1 MNETINAIKTPT
13 KFNPENVIGS
23 ILHKQGKELKIG
35 LGISYNLGMSKAQIN
50 AHLRKFAPEQRR
62 ILASLCDQIAT
73 ELPAAEQVIKYGIPT
88 FLIEGV
94 AVIGFDGYKNHN
106 SIFPYSGSFNARLE
120 KDLARYKK
128 TKGSIHFGL
137 DETFPKPLLKKILK
151 ERIAQINSSYPK
163 KNGEFL
169 EFYPNGTLKAIGKF
183 KAGKLHGDWKW
194 FRKNGVIMRSGSFK
208 TDKQTGTWVTY
219 DAKGKIYKKTVMSDK
234 K

>member
-1 MNETINAIKTPT
+1 
-13 KFNPENVIGS
+13 
-23 ILHKQGKELKIG
+23 
-35 LGISYNLGMSKAQIN
+35 MSKAQIN

-62 ILASLCDQIAT
+62 ILTSLRDQISA

-88 FLIEGV
+88 FLIQGV

-120 KDLARYKK
+120 KDLAKYEK

-137 DETFPKPLLKKILK
+137 TETFPKPLLKKILK
-151 ERIAQINSSYPK
+151 ERITQINSSYPK
-163 KNGEFL
+163 KSGEFL

-183 KAGKLHGDWKW
+183 KSGKLHGDWSW
-194 FRKNGVIMRSGSFK
+194 FRKTGVIMRSGTFK
-208 TDKQTGTWVTY
+208 IGKQTGTWITY
-219 DAKGKIYKKTVMSDK
+219 DAAGKIYKKTVIIDK